1 MFIFSKIH
9 TLFQSWNSTNL
20 PHRETTMLTKGKAI
34 KKSWKR
40 CDDTKAQ
47 EENPGK
53 IHIRRRATPSRCT
66 RVAKARDCTSK
77 ISIRGEHDP
86 AAEIVR
92 KRELTTRQWTS
103 PGKEAISRRG
113 TWSTD
118 KDFDLFSILRSVE
131 LVTRQTLEHDG
142 CKTVSSS
149 LWIVWSFE
157 TWWIYRAFFPR
168 WMELV

>member
-9 TLFQSWNSTNL
+9 ALFQSWNSTNSHQL
-20 PHRETTMLTKGKAI
+20 HRETTMLTKGRAI

-40 CDDTKAQ
+40 YNDTKAQ

-103 PGKEAISRRG
+103 PGKKTISRRG
-113 TWSTD
+113 TWSID
-118 KDFDLFSILRSVE
+118 EDLDLFSITRSVKNSWPR
-131 LVTRQTLEHDG
+131 TRRMQDSE
-142 CKTVSSS
+142 
-149 LWIVWSFE
+149 
-157 TWWIYRAFFPR
+157 
-168 WMELV
+168 